1 MTSASIDA
9 MLADLEIISDL
20 VMSIVVPTKTTDRSN
35 FTTPISLMVRHHL
48 VGGQS
53 PLADRDVRALVDRLK
68 ACASAL
74 CKVGSGR
81 KLLADRQLMR
91 GIPAAPYQ
99 ANQFYVELL
108 TAVSLGLYFLGVP
121 IGEPWDLVQ
130 TWADEEGGG
139 LPNGICV
146 AKAIGDI
153 VRSSR
158 KWQPTLPVEADANE
172 RAKRRASTDLIV
184 HSFLPMILFRDLILW
199 GGGQPEPENAGLPEH
214 PSIRSQTAT
223 GPSEGDES
231 DERSLLVPSI
241 HALGRCYEVLQ
252 LQLYLRAG
260 YPIYYAVPEDI
271 LKAEI
276 LRSCAAGKSTE
287 VCWEEMCAFL
297 RDKIFRGK
305 LPDAGNLQR
314 QCVYVIDRTKPPA
327 CFINHDAG
335 LLTFEGIDL
344 DVGSRELPLPAN
356 YMLDERRE
364 RYRKRVLSF
373 KPADDDAALRNLL
386 NGAKNKE
393 LFKHIFHGSKDG
405 HPDPAHGKDAAND
418 AAKGAVTVR

>member
-1 MTSASIDA
+1 MTTSIDA

-20 VMSIVVPTKTTDRSN
+20 VMSIVVPTKDSERSN

-48 VGGQS
+48 IGEHS
-53 PLADRDVRALVDRLK
+53 PLPDRDVRGLVDRLK
-68 ACASAL
+68 DCAGAL
-74 CKVGSGR
+74 CKVGSGK
-81 KLLADRQLMR
+81 KLLADQPLMQ
-91 GIPAAPYQ
+91 GIPAARYQ

-121 IGEPWDLVQ
+121 TGEPWDRVL

-158 KWQPTLPVEADANE
+158 KWHPTLPAEADTNE
-172 RAKRRASTDLIV
+172 RDKRRASTDLIV
-184 HSFLPMILFRDLILW
+184 HSFLPMILFRDLIVW
-199 GGGQPEPENAGLPEH
+199 GGGQPEPENSGLPEH
-214 PSIRSQTAT
+214 KSIRSQTAT
-223 GPSEGDES
+223 GPTEGDES

-260 YPIYYAVPEDI
+260 CPIYYAVPEDI

-276 LRSCAAGKSTE
+276 LRSCAKEKSTE
-287 VCWEEMCAFL
+287 ECWDAMCTFL
-297 RDKIFRGK
+297 REKIFRGK
-305 LPDAGNLQR
+305 LPDSTNLQK
-314 QCVYVIDRTKPPA
+314 QCIYVIDRTKPPA

-344 DVGSRELPLPAN
+344 DVGSRELPLPAS

-373 KPADDDAALRNLL
+373 KPTDAEAPLRNLL
-386 NGAKNKE
+386 NGARNKE
-393 LFKHIFHGSKDG
+393 LFKHIFHGVKDDLS
-405 HPDPAHGKDAAND
+405 DPAHGKDAAND
-418 AAKGAVTVR
+418 AAKDTVTVKQ

>member
-1 MTSASIDA
+1 MMSTSIDA
-9 MLADLEIISDL
+9 MLADLEMISDL
-20 VMSIVVPTKTTDRSN
+20 VMSIVVPTKNTDRSN

-53 PLADRDVRALVDRLK
+53 PLADRDVRGLVDRLK
-68 ACASAL
+68 HCAGAL
-74 CKVGSGR
+74 CKVGSGKR
-81 KLLADRQLMR
+81 LLADPQLMR

-158 KWQPTLPVEADANE
+158 KWHPTLPAEADTNE

-199 GGGQPEPENAGLPEH
+199 GGGQPEPRNSGLPEH

-223 GPSEGDES
+223 GPTEGDES

-271 LKAEI
+271 LKTEI

-287 VCWEEMCAFL
+287 QCWEEMCTFL
-297 RDKIFRGK
+297 RDKIFRGR
-305 LPDAGNLQR
+305 LPDAGNLQK

-344 DVGSRELPLPAN
+344 DVGSRELPLPAS

-373 KPADDDAALRNLL
+373 KPADDEAALRNLL
-386 NGAKNKE
+386 NGAKNNE
-393 LFKHIFHGSKDG
+393 LFKHIFHGAKDG
-405 HPDPAHGKDAAND
+405 PPDPAHGKDAASD
-418 AAKGAVTVR
+418 AAKDVATHR